1 MSLARLMILLTALVF
16 AAYGVGF
23 IVAPLTMLEWA
34 TGAVVNTPS
43 AIIDLRATYGGLS
56 LAVGLVLY
64 GLGRSQGGT
73 PLGLRV
79 VIELMLGMGGGRLV
93 GVTALGV
100 EFGGEAVVLVP
111 ACVHDLD
118 ETYAPFGQTT
128 SHQAVVSERT
138 AFRYLGTVHV
148 QNVCR
153 LLRDV
158 G

>member
-23 IVAPLTMLEWA
+23 IVAPLSLLEWA

-79 VIELMLGMGGGRLV
+79 VIALMLGMGGGRLV
-93 GVTALGV
+93 GLVVDGGANAVMYAYLALEIV
-100 EFGGEAVVLVP
+100 AAAV
-111 ACVHDLD
+111 A
-118 ETYAPFGQTT
+118 TW
-128 SHQAVVSERT
+128 
-138 AFRYLGTVHV
+138 
-148 QNVCR
+148 
-153 LLRDV
+153 LLRRLEQPEH
-158 G
+158 

>member
-79 VIELMLGMGGGRLV
+79 VIALMLGMGGSRLV
-93 GVTALGV
+93 GMVV
-100 EFGGEAVVLVP
+100 DGGANAVMYTYLVLEI
-111 ACVHDLD
+111 A
-118 ETYAPFGQTT
+118 A
-128 SHQAVVSERT
+128 A
-138 AFRYLGTVHV
+138 AFATW
-148 QNVCR
+148 
-153 LLRDV
+153 LLTRQDQP
-158 G
+158 GP